1 MEQVEPVNDTLLLTE
16 WQALLRQTS
25 PEVHTLLTS
34 LSDEEIRHLVTV
46 FYDYMLSH
54 AESALFL
61 NTEQVSTRLSG
72 SMFDWLRSVLGSA
85 HEDLSQLLAKQRKIG
100 VVHARIGLPIDLVN
114 RGARKLKDE
123 LYRVLKTKADSSRP
137 AERCYLF
144 QQSGNGYCAGGHDG
158 LLFPQFS
165 KLYAHAGAVPS
176 TDYLR

>member
-1 MEQVEPVNDTLLLTE
+1 MEQVDPVNDTLLLTE

-25 PEVHTLLTS
+25 PEVHSLLMS

-123 LYRVLKTKADSSRP
+123 LYRP
-137 AERCYLF
+137 
-144 QQSGNGYCAGGHDG
+144 
-158 LLFPQFS
+158 
-165 KLYAHAGAVPS
+165 
-176 TDYLR
+176 

>member
-16 WQALLRQTS
+16 WQALIRQTS
-25 PEVHTLLTS
+25 PDVHTLLTS

-54 AESALFL
+54 AQSALFL

-85 HEDLSQLLAKQRKIG
+85 HEDLPQLLAKQRKIG

-123 LYRVLKTKADSSRP
+123 LYRVLKP
-137 AERCYLF
+137 
-144 QQSGNGYCAGGHDG
+144 
-158 LLFPQFS
+158 
-165 KLYAHAGAVPS
+165 KLTTRLPC
-176 TDYLR
+176 